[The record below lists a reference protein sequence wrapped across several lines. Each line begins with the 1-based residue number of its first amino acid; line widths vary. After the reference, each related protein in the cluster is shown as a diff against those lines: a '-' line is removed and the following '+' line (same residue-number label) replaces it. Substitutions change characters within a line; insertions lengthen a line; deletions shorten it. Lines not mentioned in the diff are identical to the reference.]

1 MESRPSTRWK
11 QALVRD
17 NKREYGRILLE
28 LWVNQVL
35 DNQSTSGTNSLGAT
49 AAVQG
54 ACAGAVHGVGMHRAG
69 NGAACKTKST
79 HVRGRRQ
86 GRHGSTVGLWMWTE
100 R

>member
-1 MESRPSTRWK
+1 MGCLPHKPLVRSWAARLCTVRYGVAAIHAMASRPSTHC

-35 DNQSTSGTNSLGAT
+35 DNQSTGGTNSLGAT

-54 ACAGAVHGVGMHRAG
+54 A
-69 NGAACKTKST
+69 
-79 HVRGRRQ
+79 
-86 GRHGSTVGLWMWTE
+86 
-100 R
+100 